1 MPEQTVAL
9 DPDACSGAQL
19 EQIFDQAVAPRP
31 IGLISTLG
39 AAGRPF
45 LHPVTWYS
53 TASVNPPVQYFAV
66 MEQDGPRGALL
77 LDQLREQRAFVINSV
92 DETVA
97 RALPAIAADGG
108 DLLGAGLSARPS
120 VKVAPYRIAESP
132 AQMEC
137 RVLDIVPLAGGASHL
152 VFGGVAH
159 FHVREELEANGRI
172 DQRRFL
178 PVGKLAEDLYCRCR
192 ELYRMS
198 PGEAA

>member
-9 DPDACSGAQL
+9 DPDACSGAHL

-39 AAGRPF
+39 AAGRPI
-45 LHPVTWYS
+45 LHPP
-53 TASVNPPVQYFAV
+53 AQYFAV

-97 RALPAIAADGG
+97 RALPAIVADGG

-159 FHVREELEANGRI
+159 FHVREDLEANGRI

-192 ELYRMS
+192 ELYRMT

>member
-1 MPEQTVAL
+1 MPEHVAL
-9 DPDACSGAQL
+9 DPEACTGEQL
-19 EQIFDQAVAPRP
+19 AQIFDEAIAPRP

-53 TASVNPPVQYFAV
+53 TAAVNPPVQYFAV
-66 MEQDGPRGALL
+66 MEQDAARGQLL
-77 LDQLREQRAFVINSV
+77 LDQLRTGGDFVINSV

-97 RALPAIAADGG
+97 RALPALAEDAADM
-108 DLLGAGLSARPS
+108 LAAGLTMRPS
-120 VKVAPYRIAESP
+120 VKVAAYRVAESP

-137 RVLDIVPLAGGASHL
+137 RLLDVVPLAGGGSHL

-159 FHVREELEANGRI
+159 FHVREDLEANGRV

-178 PVGKLAEDLYCRCR
+178 PVGKLAGDRYCRCR

-198 PGEAA
+198 PRDAA